1 MILYLAPKGKTFMLM
16 LFGVMPL
23 ETDIF
28 QISDCGCQMLLHLHH
43 PILSSYRSYRVGIT
57 LILMVKKL
65 RLKINK
71 KLDQDFSVRVAGL
84 GNHACW
90 GHTCSLPLHL
100 TSRTVCLCQ
109 THKMPF
115 LKHL

>member
-16 LFGVMPL
+16 LFGVLPL

-28 QISDCGCQMLLHLHH
+28 WMSDCGYQMLLHLYH
-43 PILSSYRSYRVGIT
+43 PILSSYQYGVGIT
-57 LILMVKKL
+57 LILMMKKL

-71 KLDQDFSVRVAGL
+71 KLDQYLSVRIARL

-100 TSRTVCLCQ
+100 TS
-109 THKMPF
+109 
-115 LKHL
+115 